1 MIKAIYPIKEEFVK
15 KIFQGTKAYEYRKS
29 LCKEEV
35 TTIVIY
41 ESRGRGL
48 VVGEFEITERLCDTP
63 DNLWERTKEYSGI
76 SKDSF
81 DTYFKGCNRAYAYGI
96 GNVNIFIKPKTLE
109 DYGITKAPQ
118 NYIYTDL

>member
-1 MIKAIYPIKEEFVK
+1 MIKAIYPIKEEFVNR
-15 KIFQGTKAYEYRKS
+15 IFQGTKAYEYRKS

-41 ESRGRGL
+41 ESRGRGV

-63 DNLWERTKEYSGI
+63 NNLWERTKDFSGI
-76 SKDSF
+76 SKESF
-81 DTYFKGCNRAYAYGI
+81 DAYFKGCDKAYAYGI